1 MFSEHEQAVDFLQVS
16 QHSEA
21 GDMWMIIDG
30 KVYDVS
36 QFALSHPGGSDIIF
50 RVAGTD
56 ATQEFL
62 DIHPPEYAWEYVGPA
77 IGAIV
82 NGSSPSSSVLPKAG
96 LSVKLAEAESFG
108 ELREALQSRILTITG
123 GFGAMVQR
131 YMREQVRR
139 NHRIVRFVRCSQHS
153 RIETRCAAARG
164 GRRRSLRPTTAAAP
178 SCGTTPRTCSATTTC
193 CA

>member
-1 MFSEHEQAVDFLQVS
+1 VKK
-16 QHSEA
+16 HSEP
-21 GDMWMIIDG
+21 GDCWVIIDG

-36 QFALSHPGGSDIIF
+36 QFALSHPGGAEIIF

-77 IGAIV
+77 IGAV
-82 NGSSPSSSVLPKAG
+82 LQHTSPSSGMMSRAG
-96 LSVKLAEAESFG
+96 LSVKLAEAESFA

-131 YMREQVRR
+131 YMREQVVHNIAPHLHTTNSSKVVISRDMR
-139 NHRIVRFVRCSQHS
+139 PQSPSSACRLSQEIHLQ
-153 RIETRCAAARG
+153 T
-164 GRRRSLRPTTAAAP
+164 AAP
-178 SCGTTPRTCSATTTC
+178 SVPV
-193 CA
+193 